1 MKQIILPSASQTTV
15 QIEEIFSSAVP
26 YPFLNQII
34 VQIYDKKSASI
45 LMPTTTPKTISC
57 GNKKFSMAFVNFGS
71 GFYAKENL
79 FQPCANMRTEGNTPE
94 EALENIKIR
103 MIETIQNSRNNFT
116 EFFVF
121 DTLKEFFAAAVEKG
135 WE

>member
-1 MKQIILPSASQTTV
+1 MKQIILPSVNQITV
-15 QIEEIFSSAVP
+15 QIEEIFSSAKP

-34 VQIYDKKSASI
+34 VQIYDKKNVSI
-45 LMPTTTPKTISC
+45 LTPTMTPKAIS
-57 GNKKFSMAFVNFGS
+57 GKNEKFSMAFVNFGS
-71 GFYAKENL
+71 GFYAQDNL
-79 FQPCANMRTEGNTPE
+79 FQPCMNMRTEGRTPE

-103 MIETIQNSRNNFT
+103 MIETIQNSRNNLT